1 MKSKIR
7 FLFSLFIIFFLTGC
21 ASEELAKKDSE
32 IQALSKDKNEFASQ
46 AKDLAYQLQLKDQEI
61 GFLKEKI
68 NANNQEI
75 EALNLKLDKLSTI
88 EKDFAVLQSEK
99 KSGEELLNEKIKNL
113 TDINTANEAR
123 LKEKDDSIQKLEE
136 IVKKL
141 TDDNLKLA
149 MELEQKK
156 QEIEKISQDVK
167 AQETAFKASAPQLQ
181 NIQNLENKVQELE
194 KSLAEKNKEIAT
206 LKEQVAELKKFQEEM
221 EKNGEKIKEAF
232 KNEIKKGEII
242 VEHSVKKIQVV
253 MMEQVLFRKSE
264 ISLTPQGEKVLKKV
278 AAILKDVS
286 DKEIFIVGHADSD
299 PVKDPIIKKIFPT
312 NWEFSVMRAVMVVR
326 YLTEILDLKPSTL
339 TAAGCSYYKPIMP
352 ETSEKNK
359 SVNRR
364 TEILIFPKFD
374 KVAKKEEK

>member
-1 MKSKIR
+1 M
-7 FLFSLFIIFFLTGC
+7 
-21 ASEELAKKDSE
+21 
-32 IQALSKDKNEFASQ
+32 
-46 AKDLAYQLQLKDQEI
+46 
-61 GFLKEKI
+61 
-68 NANNQEI
+68 
-75 EALNLKLDKLSTI
+75 
-88 EKDFAVLQSEK
+88 LQSEK